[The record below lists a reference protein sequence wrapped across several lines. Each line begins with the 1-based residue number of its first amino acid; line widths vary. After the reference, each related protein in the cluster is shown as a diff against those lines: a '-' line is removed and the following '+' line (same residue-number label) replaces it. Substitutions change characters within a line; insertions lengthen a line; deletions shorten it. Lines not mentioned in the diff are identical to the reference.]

1 MLRADTSVRAPLV
14 LLHGLLSTPREFF
27 LISRGLRT
35 RGVRH
40 HALAIPGYTEG
51 TRSRQRT
58 GWHAWID
65 AACAAIEKASP
76 RDEPLILAGLCTGGL
91 LAAGL
96 ALRLG
101 SRVRGVAM
109 LSPTLSYDGWGL
121 PKWHRWRHLAYW
133 LCVDRF
139 IRIPEREPYGIK
151 NPDIRRK
158 IALDMRARS
167 ESAAGPSHLPLWALK
182 ENERLISD
190 VRRQA
195 AQLACPLLVMHA
207 REDEITQLRSVEGFF
222 ASVRALDKRLVVL
235 EDSYHIVT
243 FDNDRHRVAD
253 ELSDFA
259 LRVGACGQCG
269 GSQ

>member
-1 MLRADTSVRAPLV
+1 VGAPLV

-27 LISRGLRT
+27 LISRALRT

-51 TRSRQRT
+51 ARSKQRTRSSL
-58 GWHAWID
+58 WID
-65 AACAAIEKASP
+65 AACSAIEKASAP
-76 RDEPLILAGLCTGGL
+76 DEPLILAGLCTGGL
-91 LAAGL
+91 LAARL

-101 SRVRGVAM
+101 PRVRGVAM

-133 LCVDRF
+133 LRVDRF
-139 IRIPEREPYGIK
+139 IRIREREPYGIK
-151 NPDIRRK
+151 NPNIRRRV
-158 IALDMRARS
+158 AQDMRARA
-167 ESAAGPSHLPLWALK
+167 ESAAGPAHLPLWALK
-182 ENERLISD
+182 ENEQLISD
-190 VRRQA
+190 VCRQA
-195 AQLACPLLVMHA
+195 PQLDCPLLVMHA

-222 ASVRALDKRLVVL
+222 ASVRAPDKRLIVL

-253 ELSDFA
+253 ELSEFA
-259 LRVGACGQCG
+259 LRVGAAG
-269 GSQ
+269 